1 MKKQP
6 LEALCWICPCI
17 IHSMH
22 PSLCLF
28 VEACSWHLLDT
39 GKFSGKELWI
49 ENICFN
55 RFIRFRQKQDM
66 NVSGL
71 SNSARMKRRNRN
83 LVTIKFHLFNWI
95 LETLSTF
102 IVIILNL
109 NRFSTLIYIFTMSWG
124 TPLVYFMGIEEN
136 RKMAQ
141 EHFRA
146 NMRVFSKSKDST
158 ENTKLKK
165 KIWQQE
171 MGQTTWC
178 KKIKRL
184 ALLLAILVI
193 VVLQPIYFCEF
204 GRTPSGTLE
213 VKTSKNFTT
222 QVDKP
227 CGKES
232 PDTVDIE

>member
-55 RFIRFRQKQDM
+55 RFIRFRQKQDK
-66 NVSGL
+66 NSSGL

-83 LVTIKFHLFNWI
+83 LVTTKFHLFNWI

-109 NRFSTLIYIFTMSWG
+109 NRFSTLIYIFTISYG

-146 NMRVFSKSKDST
+146 NMRVFSKNKVSA
-158 ENTKLKK
+158 ENTKH
-165 KIWQQE
+165 
-171 MGQTTWC
+171 
-178 KKIKRL
+178 
-184 ALLLAILVI
+184 
-193 VVLQPIYFCEF
+193 
-204 GRTPSGTLE
+204 S
-213 VKTSKNFTT
+213 KTSDRKILGQASNR
-222 QVDKP
+222 KLN
-227 CGKES
+227 
-232 PDTVDIE
+232 

>member
-83 LVTIKFHLFNWI
+83 LVTMKFHMFNWI
-95 LETLSTF
+95 LETLST
-102 IVIILNL
+102 ILVLIDLNL
-109 NRFSTLIYIFTMSWG
+109 NRFSTLIYIFTISYG

-146 NMRVFSKSKDST
+146 NMRVFSKNKVSA
-158 ENTKLKK
+158 ENTKH
-165 KIWQQE
+165 
-171 MGQTTWC
+171 
-178 KKIKRL
+178 
-184 ALLLAILVI
+184 
-193 VVLQPIYFCEF
+193 
-204 GRTPSGTLE
+204 S
-213 VKTSKNFTT
+213 KTSDRKILGQASNR
-222 QVDKP
+222 KLN
-227 CGKES
+227 
-232 PDTVDIE
+232 